1 MADKPRPVGKR
12 IGYLAVRAITVVA
25 NGLARV
31 LPLSWLRA
39 IATGFGYLLC
49 LLIPSRQRMA
59 AENIRKAFGDRF
71 TTTEC
76 RQIARRAT
84 INIAKTML
92 ELLKMQYLRP
102 EQVEKL
108 VSLEGLEHL
117 QAPHQRGQGVIL
129 LTAHFGNWELGGAR
143 ITAERYPMVVIAR
156 DASEH
161 FSASV
166 INRARTRHNMT
177 VIGRED
183 LRAMIRALRSNNIL
197 AILPD
202 QHAARGG
209 IVVDFLGR
217 PAATAPG
224 PAVLALRTGCAI
236 VPFFAY
242 RQPNGT
248 LHTRLFPPL
257 EFTATANPDK
267 DIRALT
273 QKINQTIGAQIAEH
287 PEQWLWLH
295 NRWKAVNTDSPT

>member
-31 LPLSWLRA
+31 LPLGWLRT
-39 IATGFGYLLC
+39 IATGFGYILC
-49 LLIPSRQRMA
+49 LLVPSRQRMA

-71 TTTEC
+71 TAAQ
-76 RQIARRAT
+76 RRAIARQST
-84 INIAKTML
+84 INISKTML

-108 VSLEGLEHL
+108 VSLEGLKHL

-143 ITAERYPMVVIAR
+143 ITAEGYPMVVIAR
-156 DASEH
+156 DASEQ

-183 LRAMIRALRSNNIL
+183 LRAMLETLRSNKLL

-236 VPFFAY
+236 VPFFTY

-257 EFTATANPDK
+257 EFTATSNRGEDV
-267 DIRALT
+267 RALT
-273 QKINQTIGAQIAEH
+273 QKINQTIGAQIAEYPDH
-287 PEQWLWLH
+287 WLWLH
-295 NRWKAVNTDSPT
+295 NRWKPINPENS